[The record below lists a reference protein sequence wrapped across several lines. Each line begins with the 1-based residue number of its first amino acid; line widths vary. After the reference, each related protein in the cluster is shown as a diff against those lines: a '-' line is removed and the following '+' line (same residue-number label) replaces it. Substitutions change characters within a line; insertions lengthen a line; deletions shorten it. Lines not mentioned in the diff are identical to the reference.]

1 MGHIWSF
8 TFGKGIERRV
18 ILFETLQ
25 NLVTIP
31 VLKLPEYY
39 EFFSFSLSSIEG
51 DLASILSKKDSA
63 DTKLVKKYAAFRD

>member
-1 MGHIWSF
+1 M
-8 TFGKGIERRV
+8 
-18 ILFETLQ
+18 
-25 NLVTIP
+25 P
-31 VLKLPEYY
+31 VLKLPGYY